1 VTRAGARSTATLRAV
16 EPTAA
21 LRADLQ
27 RLVLAAW
34 ETGPVSEAFVAHETV
49 HQLVGH
55 HLGLLPAW
63 FNEGVAALVETP
75 AEFAVQHAALRR
87 HRDDLIP
94 LAELFASAHPA
105 AGGDVVTPG
114 ASSGDGGMLVTQTAA
129 DPAAARRVVLFY
141 PQSRALLEFLLERE
155 GDDVVRRVADGL
167 RAGRPMTALLADMRH
182 VPRTLPAFEQAW
194 TAWLRARLA

>member
-1 VTRAGARSTATLRAV
+1 VLAAWNGEALTGATGAARGRALVQALRPGDTTALAVTRAGARSTATLRAV

-34 ETGPVSEAFVAHETV
+34 ETSPVTEAFVAHETV

-87 HRDDLIP
+87 HRGALIP

-114 ASSGDGGMLVTQTAA
+114 ASSGRRRHARHAERSRSRGGA
-129 DPAAARRVVLFY
+129 PR
-141 PQSRALLEFLLERE
+141 RALLPAESCAA
-155 GDDVVRRVADGL
+155 RVP
-167 RAGRPMTALLADMRH
+167 AGA
-182 VPRTLPAFEQAW
+182 
-194 TAWLRARLA
+194 